1 MLPQQLKPFLSKH
14 PNVVVGIDASRCRSG
29 GAQAHIYGII
39 ASGNPP
45 AYGIREVHLWA
56 PASLLA
62 SLPDRP
68 WLIKH
73 NPQHLERSLAK
84 QLWWQATLLS
94 KMLKQANCDV
104 LFTADASTLC
114 RFRPMVVLSQDM
126 LSFEPGVMRYF
137 GIGYERVRLLAIFW
151 LQNTAFRRAEGV
163 IFLTKYTGALIQKS
177 CGLLQRVAYIPH
189 GVSDKFR
196 TTHLLLPWPLDNE
209 RPIRLLYV
217 SPVLQYK
224 HQWRV
229 VKAVE
234 LLRIRSYNLHITFVG
249 SGSGAAQRQLDV
261 QIAESDPQKQFV
273 NHVGSIPY
281 DAIPGYLAETDIFI
295 FASSCENM
303 PVTLLEAMASG
314 LPIACS
320 DRGPMPEVLEDA
332 GEYFDPEDPDSIAAA
347 VEALLVDPEKR
358 QRLAARAKALS
369 ERYSWERCAAET
381 WSFIV
386 KTYKETKA

>member
-1 MLPQQLKPFLSKH
+1 MIAHRSSIA
-14 PNVVVGIDASRCRSG
+14 VGIDASRCRSG

-39 ASGNPP
+39 SEGNPF

-56 PASLLA
+56 PSSLLER
-62 SLPDRP
+62 LPDRP
-68 WLIKH
+68 WLVKH

-126 LSFEPGVMRYF
+126 LSYEPGVMRYF
-137 GIGYERVRLLAIFW
+137 GFGYERLRLLAILW
-151 LQNTAFRRAEGV
+151 LQNTAFRRAAGV
-163 IFLTKYTGALIQKS
+163 IFLTQYTGSLIQKS
-177 CGLLQRVAYIPH
+177 CGSLQRVAYIPH

-196 TTHLLLPWPLDNE
+196 STQPLRPWPLTND
-209 RPIRLLYV
+209 RPIRLLYI

-224 HQWRV
+224 HQWQV
-229 VKAVE
+229 VKAVG
-234 LLRIRSYNLHITFVG
+234 LLRKFGYNLNLTLLG
-249 SGSGAAQRQLDV
+249 GGSGAAQRQLNAQV
-261 QIAESDPQKQFV
+261 AESDPEKQFV
-273 NHVGSIPY
+273 KQVGSIPY
-281 DAIPGYLAETDIFI
+281 DAIPGYLADTDIFI

-332 GEYFDPEDPDSIAAA
+332 GEFFDPEDPESIAAA
-347 VEALLVDPEKR
+347 LEILLVDSEMR
-358 QRLAARAKALS
+358 QQLASCAKALS
-369 ERYSWERCAAET
+369 ERYSWARCASET

>member
-1 MLPQQLKPFLSKH
+1 MSLKQRSI
-14 PNVVVGIDASRCRSG
+14 VVGIDASRCRSG
-29 GAQAHIYGII
+29 GAQAHVHGLICE
-39 ASGNPP
+39 GNPV
-45 AYGIREVHLWA
+45 AHGIKEVHLWA
-56 PASLLA
+56 PSSLLA

-73 NPQHLERSLAK
+73 SHPYLEQSLAK
-84 QLWWQATLLS
+84 QLWWQAALLP
-94 KMLKQANCDV
+94 KAVKQAHCDL
-104 LFTADASTLC
+104 LFTADASTVC
-114 RFRPMVVLSQDM
+114 RFRPMVVLSQDL
-126 LSFEPGVMRYF
+126 LSYEPGVMRHF
-137 GIGYERVRLLAIFW
+137 GFGYERLRLLAILW
-151 LQNTAFRRAEGV
+151 LQNTAFRRAAGV
-163 IFLTKYTGALIQKS
+163 IFLTRYTGSVIQKS
-177 CGLLQRVAYIPH
+177 CGSLQRVAYIPH
-189 GVSDKFR
+189 GVSDNFR
-196 TTHLLLPWPLDNE
+196 SPQPLRPWPLNNE

-224 HQWRV
+224 HQWQV

-234 LLRIRSYNLHITFVG
+234 LLRKRSYNLNLTLVG
-249 SGSGAAQRQLDV
+249 GGSGAAQSKLQA
-261 QIAESDPQKQFV
+261 QIAESDPHKQFV
-273 NHVGSIPY
+273 NQVGSIPY
-281 DAIPGYLAETDIFI
+281 ESMPGYQADADIFI

-320 DRGPMPEVLEDA
+320 NRGPMPEVLEDA

-369 ERYSWERCAAET
+369 DLYSWARCAAET